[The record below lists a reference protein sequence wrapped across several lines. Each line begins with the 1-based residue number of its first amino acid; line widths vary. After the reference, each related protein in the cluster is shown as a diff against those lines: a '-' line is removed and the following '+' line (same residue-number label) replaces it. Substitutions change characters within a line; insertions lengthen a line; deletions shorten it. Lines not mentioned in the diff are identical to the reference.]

1 MRKDGPPIGFV
12 AVGLLLSAG
21 MLLAQYEVLVR
32 PDNTVELADAENPAM
47 TLLLAP
53 LEAAPPSEAAMAVP
67 TLKAEPAVL
76 EVGTSRQ

>member
-1 MRKDGPPIGFV
+1 MRKDGPPTGFV
-12 AVGLLLSAG
+12 AIGLVLSAG

-47 TLLLAP
+47 TLQLASFEP
-53 LEAAPPSEAAMAVP
+53 SLPSEAVVAVP
-67 TLKAEPAVL
+67 TLRAKPAVL

>member
-21 MLLAQYEVLVR
+21 MLLTQYEVLVR
-32 PDNTVELADAENPAM
+32 PNNTVELADAENPVM
-47 TLLLAP
+47 TLQLAS
-53 LEAAPPSEAAMAVP
+53 LEAAPSSEAARAVP
-67 TLKAEPAVL
+67 TLRAEPAVL

>member
-12 AVGLLLSAG
+12 AIGLVLSAG

-32 PDNTVELADAENPAM
+32 PDNTVELADAENPVM
-47 TLLLAP
+47 TLRLAS
-53 LEAAPPSEAAMAVP
+53 LEATPPSEADMAVP
-67 TLKAEPAVL
+67 ALKAEPAVL